1 MVETMVSLTILV
13 TVIVFWGSNELF
25 MQQHEQEKVLEIE
38 KMRDAYTKQQQ
49 HLFTVKVH
57 EK

>member
-13 TVIVFWGSNELF
+13 AVVVFWGSNELF
-25 MQQHEQEKVLEIE
+25 MQRHEQEKVLEIE
-38 KMRDAYTKQQQ
+38 KMRNVYTKRQQ

-57 EK
+57 A